1 MKTDIEIA
9 QEAVMKPI
17 AEVVTM
23 TTHKTLRESRGG
35 VILTNDEEL
44 AKKMNKAIFPGTQ
57 GGHDP

>member
-35 VILTNDEEL
+35 VILTNDE
-44 AKKMNKAIFPGTQ
+44 NWQ
-57 GGHDP
+57 RR